1 MPLAKGRRMQEQ
13 EYKITAS
20 SHGPWPWG
28 SVCVGLVSGEMEL
41 ELSNYNQFRI
51 NLFIISLHW

>member
-20 SHGPWPWG
+20 SHGPWG

-41 ELSNYNQFRI
+41 ELSNCNQFRI